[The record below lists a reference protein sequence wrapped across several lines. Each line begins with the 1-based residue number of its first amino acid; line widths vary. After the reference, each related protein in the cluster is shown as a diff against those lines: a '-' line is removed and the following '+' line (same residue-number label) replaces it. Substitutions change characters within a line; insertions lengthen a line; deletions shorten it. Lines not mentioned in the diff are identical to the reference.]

1 MKLSNNTENLK
12 KRKTGF
18 KEGIVERNLGYILLA
33 PAVITIGIIA
43 IFPILKTFWYSLFDM
58 QLQNITSP
66 RFIGIDNYI
75 KLSQDT
81 TFLQSLR
88 NTVYFSVL
96 SVILELLIGFI
107 AALLMDLKFKGRA
120 FLRATILIPWAIPGI
135 IIALIFQYMFNDR
148 LGIINVMLIK
158 FHLIN
163 SPVLWLGT
171 KGYAMWSVIVVD
183 VWKQVPFMALILV
196 AGLQMIPKEL
206 YESCDVDGA
215 TYLEKLFYI
224 TIPQMKPV
232 IMVALLF
239 RTMGAF
245 KVFDTIYGL
254 TGGGPGNSTS
264 SISVYAYKT
273 LFNDLD
279 FGYGS
284 TIAIAT
290 FVIIFIL
297 CLGYIKLLGTE
308 KED

>member
-1 MKLSNNTENLK
+1 MSKI
-12 KRKTGF
+12 RF

-33 PAVITIGIIA
+33 PALILIGIIA
-43 IFPILKTFWYSLFDM
+43 IFPILKTFWYSLFEM
-58 QLQNITSP
+58 QLQNITSSK
-66 RFIGIDNYI
+66 FIGIENYT
-75 KLSQDT
+75 KMGKDVM
-81 TFLQSLR
+81 FLQSLW
-88 NTVYFSVL
+88 NTVYFTIFSVF
-96 SVILELLIGFI
+96 LELIIGFI

-120 FLRATILIPWAIPGI
+120 VLRAAILIPWAIPGI
-135 IIALIFQYMFNDR
+135 IVALIWQYMFNDR
-148 LGIINVMLIK
+148 LGIINEMFLK
-158 FHLIN
+158 MHLIS

-224 TIPQMKPV
+224 TIPEMKPV
-232 IMVALLF
+232 IKVALLF

-254 TGGGPGNSTS
+254 TAGGPGNSTS
-264 SISVYAYKT
+264 SITIYAYKT
-273 LFNDLD
+273 LFSDLD

-284 TIAIAT
+284 AIAIAT
-290 FVIIFIL
+290 FIIIFFL
-297 CLGYIKLLGTE
+297 CLVYIKLLDTKSEEG
-308 KED
+308 K